1 MSKLSQFPQNFP
13 WTVCK
18 VKDRDV
24 MAGHVGKGKLGRI
37 NIGELDTHTAPGS
50 EEGKGA
56 AALQYQP
63 K

>member
-1 MSKLSQFPQNFP
+1 M
-13 WTVCK
+13 V
-18 VKDRDV
+18 
-24 MAGHVGKGKLGRI
+24 GHVGKGKLGRI